1 MSNPKKLY
9 DIDSSCQNNKSEQKT
24 AHTLLTYV
32 LALPY
37 PKLFE
42 FIKIGVFKTT
52 HFIVGRDLY
61 LSDFFLWFA
70 KVDYLD
76 FHTPTGAICA
86 WIVNI

>member
-24 AHTLLTYV
+24 AHTLLTYFP
-32 LALPY
+32 ALPY
-37 PKLFE
+37 PKLFQ

-61 LSDFFLWFA
+61 LSDFFS
-70 KVDYLD
+70 V
-76 FHTPTGAICA
+76 IC
-86 WIVNI
+86 